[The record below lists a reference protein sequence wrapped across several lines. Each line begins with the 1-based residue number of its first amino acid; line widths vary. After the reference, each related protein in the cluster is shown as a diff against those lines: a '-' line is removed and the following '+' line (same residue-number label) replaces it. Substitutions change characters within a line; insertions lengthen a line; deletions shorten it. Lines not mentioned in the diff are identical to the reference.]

1 MELRSLGLA
10 VEVLSEE
17 EEKLALPEQGSEAFD
32 EEASPAGAEV
42 IEETT
47 EAELKPAEETTEA
60 EAELKPAGETTQSE
74 ETEDNA

>member
-47 EAELKPAEETTEA
+47 EAE
-60 EAELKPAGETTQSE
+60 AELKPADETTQSE